1 MAAYL
6 FAHFIGEMKD
16 GEQVYFSISRDG
28 LHWKDLNYGNP
39 VLYSNVGELGAR
51 DPFLVR
57 DEKNNKYYLI
67 ATDLRIEAGKGW
79 GVAQYEG
86 SRDLLVWESKDLV
99 KWSDV
104 RAITVGIEGAGCVWA
119 PEAVYDYEK
128 EAFFV
133 FWASMVKE
141 DGDAEAKQRIYC
153 SYTKDFVEFTSAQKY
168 IERDNHI
175 IDTTIV
181 YDNGNYY
188 RFSKDETTKHV
199 NLDVCDSLHG
209 EFKLIDSKALAE
221 LDGVEGPECYLLP
234 DGKTWCLIVDRFAV
248 GLGYLPLTTTD
259 LASGDLKILDDTEY
273 DFDRYK
279 KRHGGVIQISDDEY
293 DRLLLAFGEVN
304 PVIKGLYADPDIA
317 IFDGKYYIYPTTDG
331 YDGWSGTKFYVFS
344 SENGFDYKNEGLILD
359 LATDDVPWA
368 IGSAWAPCIAH
379 KNGKYYFYFC
389 GKEADGRSAIGVAVA
404 DSPVGPFKA
413 KDKPIITMDITAA
426 NGVKMGQTIDPSIYY
441 EGDKTYLLFGNCHG
455 AIVELTD
462 DCMDIVPETMKNIE
476 GLHDFREAVTVFKRD
491 DLYHFTWSCDD
502 TGSENYHVNY
512 GVSKELYGPVQFKYT
527 ILEKKPEKNILGTGH
542 HSITKVPNKDE
553 YIIAYHRFGTPLL
566 KYPEGKKGF
575 HRETCL
581 GEIEFNSDGLIKKV
595 VL

>member
-1 MAAYL
+1 MASYL
-6 FAHFIGEMKD
+6 FAHFIGEQKD

-28 LHWKDLNYGNP
+28 LHWKDLNNGNP
-39 VLYSNVGELGAR
+39 VLYSKVGEAGAR
-51 DPFLVR
+51 DPFVVK

-86 SRDLLVWESKDLV
+86 SRDLLVWESEDLIN
-99 KWSDV
+99 WSDV

-128 EAFFV
+128 DAFFV

-141 DGDAEAKQRIYC
+141 ESDAEAKQRIYC
-153 SYTKDFVEFTSAQKY
+153 AYTKDFKEFTPTEKY
-168 IERDNHI
+168 IERENHI

-181 YDNGNYY
+181 YDNGKYY

-199 NLDVCDSLHG
+199 NLDVCDSLRG

-234 DGKTWCLIVDRFAV
+234 DGKTWCLIVDRFAA
-248 GLGYLPLTTTD
+248 GLGYLPLVTTD
-259 LASGDLKILDDTEY
+259 LASGDLRILADDEY

-279 KRHGGVIQISDDEY
+279 KRHGGVIQISDEEY
-293 DRLLLAFGEVN
+293 DRLFEAFGDIN

-317 IFDGKYYIYPTTDG
+317 VFDGKYYIYPTSDG
-331 YDGWSGTKFYVFS
+331 FDGWSGTKFCVFS
-344 SENGFDYKNEGLILD
+344 SEDGKEFKNEGQILD

-368 IGSAWAPCIAH
+368 VGSAWAPCIAH
-379 KNGKYYFYFC
+379 KNGKYYYYFC

-413 KDKPIITMDITAA
+413 KDKPIITLDITAE
-426 NGVKMGQTIDPSIYY
+426 NGIKMGQTIDPSIYM
-441 EGDKTYLLFGNCHG
+441 EGDEVYLLFGNCYG
-455 AIVELTD
+455 AIVKLTD
-462 DCMDIVPETMKNIE
+462 DMMDIIPETMKNIE
-476 GLHDFREAVTVFKRD
+476 GLYDFREAVTVFKRNG
-491 DLYHFTWSCDD
+491 LYHFTWSCDD

-512 GVSKELYGPVQFKYT
+512 GVSENLYGSVEFKHT
-527 ILEKKPEKNILGTGH
+527 ILEKEPSKNILGTGH
-542 HSITKVPNKDE
+542 HSITKLPKSDE
-553 YIIAYHRFGTPLL
+553 YVIAYHRFGTPLS

-575 HRETCL
+575 YRETCL
-581 GEIEFNSDGLIKKV
+581 GKIEFDETGLIKKIII
-595 VL
+595 

>member
-6 FAHFIGEMKD
+6 FAHFIGEQKD

-39 VLYSNVGELGAR
+39 VLYSNIGEKGAR
-51 DPFLVR
+51 DPFLVK
-57 DEKNNKYYLI
+57 DEKQNKYYLI

-79 GVAQYEG
+79 GMAQYEG
-86 SRDLLVWESKDLV
+86 SRDLLVWESEDLV
-99 KWSDV
+99 NWSEV

-119 PEAVYDYEK
+119 PEAVYDHEK

-141 DGDAEAKQRIYC
+141 DSDKEAKQRIYC
-153 SYTKDFVEFTSAQKY
+153 AYTKDFKTFTPTEKY
-168 IERDNHI
+168 IERENHI

-181 YDNGNYY
+181 YDNGKYF

-209 EFKLIDSKALAE
+209 EFKMIDSKALAE
-221 LDGVEGPECYLLP
+221 LDGVEGPECYILP
-234 DGKTWCLIVDRFAV
+234 DGKTWCLIVDRFAA
-248 GLGYLPLTTTD
+248 GLGYLPLVTDD
-259 LASGDLKILDDTEY
+259 LASGQLRVLFDDEY

-293 DRLLLAFGEVN
+293 DRLFKAYGDIN

-317 IFDGKYYIYPTTDG
+317 IFDGKYYIYPTSDG
-331 YDGWSGTKFYVFS
+331 YDGWSGTKFCVFS
-344 SENGFDYKNEGLILD
+344 SEDGKSFKNEGQILD

-379 KNGKYYFYFC
+379 KNNKYYYYFC
-389 GKEADGRSAIGVAVA
+389 GKEPDGRSAIGVAVA

-413 KDKPIITMDITAA
+413 MDKPLITLDITAK
-426 NGVKMGQTIDPSIYY
+426 NGIQMCQTIDPSIYM
-441 EGDKTYLLFGNCHG
+441 EGDKVYLLFGNCFG
-455 AIVELTD
+455 AIVELND
-462 DCMDIVPETMKNIE
+462 DMVSFVPGTMKNIE
-476 GLHDFREAVTVFKRD
+476 GLYDFREAVTVFKRGGM
-491 DLYHFTWSCDD
+491 YHFTWSCDD

-512 GVSKELYGPVQFKYT
+512 GVSDTLYGPVKFKYT
-527 ILEKKPEKNILGTGH
+527 ILEKAPEKNILGTGH
-542 HSITKVPNKDE
+542 HSITKLPDTDE
-553 YIIAYHRFGTPLL
+553 YVIAYHRFGTPLDR
-566 KYPEGKKGF
+566 YPEGKKGF

-581 GEIEFNSDGLIKKV
+581 DKIEFDENGLIKKIV
-595 VL
+595 V